1 MFYWIYDYS
10 SSLIGALFAA
20 LFVGVTWLGIFAFR
34 GIIRSWIHRDGNANE
49 MVGVALS
56 SFSVLYGLLLGLL
69 AVAAY
74 QNFSSVTDLVTRES
88 SNVASLYRDT
98 QGLPEPERGK
108 LQAGLR
114 DYVHYVIDEAWPLQR
129 KGIVPPEGS
138 ERVTAFF
145 NDLIA
150 FKPHDRSEEIVFAEA
165 LHQFNAFVEVR
176 RERLANVTTG
186 IPPVL
191 WWVVGLGAI
200 LNIVLIWMLHMEIHV
215 HVILGEMLSLFLG
228 IVIFLIAALD
238 NPFRGEVS
246 VGPDA
251 FQLVYDS
258 LMKADEGKAPP
269 GVGK

>member
-1 MFYWIYDYS
+1 
-10 SSLIGALFAA
+10 
-20 LFVGVTWLGIFAFR
+20 VTWFGIFAFR
-34 GIIRSWIHRDGNANE
+34 DIIRSWIHRDSNAND
-49 MVGVALS
+49 MVGFALS

-88 SNVASLYRDT
+88 SNVASLYRDA
-98 QGLPEPERGK
+98 QGFPEPERGK

-114 DYVHYVIDEAWPLQR
+114 DYVHYVVDEAWPLQR
-129 KGIVPPEGS
+129 KGIVPNGGS
-138 ERVTAFF
+138 EKVTAFF
-145 NDLIA
+145 KDLIA
-150 FKPHDRSEEIVFAEA
+150 FKPNDHSEEIVFAEA
-165 LHQFNAFVEVR
+165 LHQFNTFVEVR
-176 RERLANVTTG
+176 RERLANITTG

-200 LNIVLIWMLHMEIHV
+200 LNIMLIWMLNMEIHL
-215 HVILGEMLSLFLG
+215 HLILGGILSLFLG

-251 FQLVYDS
+251 FQLIYDRMTNS
-258 LMKADEGKAPP
+258 DEGPKESL
-269 GVGK
+269 GK

>member
-20 LFVGVTWLGIFAFR
+20 LFVGVTWFGIFAFR
-34 GIIRSWIHRDGNANE
+34 GVIRSRIHRDGSAND
-49 MVGVALS
+49 MVGFVLS

-74 QNFSSVTDLVTRES
+74 QNFSSVSDLVTRES

-98 QGLPEPERGK
+98 QGLPESERGK
-108 LQAGLR
+108 LQAELR
-114 DYVHYVIDEAWPLQR
+114 DYVRYVIDEAWPLQR
-129 KGIVPPEGS
+129 KGLVPAGGS

-145 NDLIA
+145 KDLIA
-150 FKPHDRSEEIVFAEA
+150 FKPQDRGEEIVFAEA

-200 LNIVLIWMLHMEIHV
+200 LNIVLIWMLNMEIHV
-215 HVILGEMLSLFLG
+215 HLILGGMLSLFLG

-258 LMKADEGKAPP
+258 LMKADEGNAPAS
-269 GVGK
+269 VGK